1 MLPNSRERQV
11 LSLAGLLGIV
21 LSALIIVR
29 RKSIPQDQINLLKE
43 LQEQVKTQ
51 NEIINQ
57 QAEKQQKIEAGFQID
72 VLNSLSDWL
81 IYFKPRLDWFIP
93 LLSKHQFENPSE
105 QMPWYRQMYNMN
117 ISRPVTITTH
127 VS

>member
-21 LSALIIVR
+21 LFALIIVR

-57 QAEKQQKIEAGFQID
+57 QAEKQQKIE
-72 VLNSLSDWL
+72 
-81 IYFKPRLDWFIP
+81 
-93 LLSKHQFENPSE
+93 

-127 VS
+127 VRIGGKSSEFIY

>member
-21 LSALIIVR
+21 LFALIIVR

-57 QAEKQQKIEAGFQID
+57 QAEKQQKIE
-72 VLNSLSDWL
+72 
-81 IYFKPRLDWFIP
+81 
-93 LLSKHQFENPSE
+93 

-127 VS
+127 VRI

>member
-21 LSALIIVR
+21 LFALIIVR

-57 QAEKQQKIEAGFQID
+57 QAEKQQKIEAGFRID
-72 VLNSLSDWL
+72 AVDSLTDWL
-81 IYFKPRLDWFIP
+81 VHFKP
-93 LLSKHQFENPSE
+93 
-105 QMPWYRQMYNMN
+105 
-117 ISRPVTITTH
+117 
-127 VS
+127 

>member
-21 LSALIIVR
+21 LFALIIVR

-57 QAEKQQKIEAGFQID
+57 QAEKQQKIE
-72 VLNSLSDWL
+72 
-81 IYFKPRLDWFIP
+81 
-93 LLSKHQFENPSE
+93 

-127 VS
+127 VSKGGIQYIVYY